1 MHFGQSSHNGK
12 QSVVGT
18 PNRLLSRFLVSM
30 PICPKKSDFL
40 QNANYLEKASQGQLY
55 YFITSG
61 YLAFYWLQG
70 KISIKL

>member
-1 MHFGQSSHNGK
+1 MAQK
-12 QSVVGT
+12 A
-18 PNRLLSRFLVSM
+18 
-30 PICPKKSDFL
+30 DFL